1 MRVRIRWADERE
13 GTIHDIAGFEP
24 AEPTPDAVARP
35 TDAGRAGDAD
45 QVEVVTTPIR
55 IAMTYRP
62 GEAAEPFLL
71 GTQRRELLGR
81 RCSQCE
87 KVYLPPRGVCS
98 MCGAAFTDEQV
109 ECGPNGTVATFLV
122 VNVPFAS
129 QEIDPPYT
137 AVEVLF
143 DGAHITSQFL
153 LLGTPV
159 EDVRIGMRVR
169 AVWDDADELDA
180 DAVQR
185 HPRRGDR
192 RTGRPVR
199 GRPGLRLTA
208 APPPPP
214 TPGKASRMR
223 DVAIV
228 SFSQAAF
235 PETRLN
241 EPELLLPVLDEV
253 AGRVGLEKTEIGFT
267 CSGSSDYLAG
277 APFSFVAALDAVGP
291 WPPIAESHV
300 EMDGAWA
307 LYEAW
312 LWLQAGD
319 ADTALVYAF
328 GKTSP
333 SDVSRT
339 LALQLEPVHARP
351 AVPRQPR
358 AGRPAGPGPARRRA
372 RHRGVAG
379 RGRGPGQPRRPR
391 QPVRRPGGGVDRR
404 GRARPGHA
412 RRPPPGRPGA
422 PDHRRVRS
430 DRAGRR

>member
-1 MRVRIRWADERE
+1 MAQSTGVLEAPHVLEFPYTRSTGPVLGAFLAGLKAGRVLGVKAEDGRVLVPPQEYDPVTSHGIDELVEVGDHGTVTTWTWNHTPKEGQPTDRPFAWALVKLDGADTPMLHALHVDSPDEVSTGMRVRIRWADERE

-24 AEPTPDAVARP
+24 AEPTPDAVTGP

-109 ECGPNGTVATFLV
+109 ACGPNGTVATFLV

-169 AVWDDADELDA
+169 AVWDDADEL
-180 DAVQR
+180 
-185 HPRRGDR
+185 
-192 RTGRPVR
+192 T
-199 GRPGLRLTA
+199 
-208 APPPPP
+208 P
-214 TPGKASRMR
+214 TLSN
-223 DVAIV
+223 V
-228 SFSQAAF
+228 
-235 PETRLN
+235 T
-241 EPELLLPVLDEV
+241 
-253 AGRVGLEKTEIGFT
+253 
-267 CSGSSDYLAG
+267 
-277 APFSFVAALDAVGP
+277 
-291 WPPIAESHV
+291 HV
-300 EMDGAWA
+300 EAIDEPDVP
-307 LYEAW
+307 YEDV
-312 LWLQAGD
+312 QAYG
-319 ADTALVYAF
+319 
-328 GKTSP
+328 
-333 SDVSRT
+333 
-339 LALQLEPVHARP
+339 
-351 AVPRQPR
+351 
-358 AGRPAGPGPARRRA
+358 
-372 RHRGVAG
+372 
-379 RGRGPGQPRRPR
+379 
-391 QPVRRPGGGVDRR
+391 
-404 GRARPGHA
+404 
-412 RRPPPGRPGA
+412 
-422 PDHRRVRS
+422 
-430 DRAGRR
+430 